1 MLEAGEV
8 LPPITSL
15 NKVQR
20 RVLGVLIEKGFTT
33 PDQYPL
39 TLKAATTGCNQK
51 NNRDPL
57 TNYEEADVE
66 PALDALRELGLAAVV
81 HTESGRT
88 ERYRHYMRKRFPEMS
103 EGQLAILGELLLR
116 GRQQVGELRARA
128 SRMADIGS
136 LEALRTALE
145 GLMAQRFV
153 QSDGPLERRGAE
165 VDHNW
170 YEPRESMTLTAR
182 LAEPEPAPT
191 RAPAPVPAAAVSTP
205 APVIAPTSDAQ
216 RRIDALEATCR
227 ELRNGQRELESET
240 AQLRIQLEQLR
251 SAMESLRRDLGG

>member
-1 MLEAGEV
+1 MSDAGES
-8 LPPITSL
+8 LPPVTSL
-15 NKVQR
+15 TKVRR

-57 TNYEEADVE
+57 TSYEEADVE
-66 PALDALRELGLAAVV
+66 QAMDGLRELGLAAVV

-103 EGQLAILGELLLR
+103 EAQLAILGELLLR

-128 SRMADIGS
+128 SRMAAIDS
-136 LEALRTALE
+136 LDALRTALE
-145 GLMAQRFV
+145 GLIAQKFV
-153 QSDGPLERRGAE
+153 QTDGPLERRGAE

-170 YEPRESMTLTAR
+170 YESREGMTLSAR
-182 LAEPEPAPT
+182 PSEPEPAPS
-191 RAPAPVPAAAVSTP
+191 RAPPAPASAPVPAPTP
-205 APVIAPTSDAQ
+205 DVQ
-216 RRIDALEATCR
+216 RKIDALEETCR
-227 ELRNGQRELESET
+227 ELRNAHREVQMEV
-240 AQLRIQLEQLR
+240 AQLREQISQLR
-251 SAMESLRRDLGG
+251 ADMETLRRDLGG

>member
-1 MLEAGEV
+1 MSEAGES

-15 NKVQR
+15 NKMQR

-66 PALDALRELGLAAVV
+66 QAMDGLRELGLAAVV
-81 HTESGRT
+81 QTESGRT

-103 EGQLAILGELLLR
+103 EAQLAVLGELLLR

-128 SRMADIGS
+128 SRMATIDS
-136 LEALRTALE
+136 LDSLRTALE
-145 GLMAQRFV
+145 GLIAWKFV
-153 QSDGPLERRGAE
+153 QTDGPLERRGAE

-170 YEPRESMTLTAR
+170 YESREGMALSAR
-182 LAEPEPAPT
+182 PAEPEAVRSAPATPPAPAA
-191 RAPAPVPAAAVSTP
+191 APAPDT
-205 APVIAPTSDAQ
+205 Q
-216 RRIDALEATCR
+216 RKIDALEETCR
-227 ELRNGQRELESET
+227 ELRNAHREAQMEV
-240 AQLRIQLEQLR
+240 AQLREQISQLR
-251 SAMESLRRDLGG
+251 AEMESLRRDLGG